1 MNIFLSLG
9 AKILMGICHEGH
21 FNVAVFNNGRQKSMK
36 NNILRHLVLV
46 AAGTGFTPMPKLL
59 QHFVAFINNTAS
71 KQNRKIPSSATMLF
85 FNKTLKDIIWEELS
99 IKMFSR

>member
-1 MNIFLSLG
+1 
-9 AKILMGICHEGH
+9 MGICHEGH
-21 FNVAVFNNGRQKSMK
+21 FNLAVFNNGRQKSMK

-46 AAGTGFTPMPKLL
+46 AAGTGFTPMPKVL
-59 QHFVAFINNTAS
+59 QYFVAFINKTAT
-71 KQNRKIPSSATMLF
+71 KQNKMIPSSATMLF

>member
-1 MNIFLSLG
+1 
-9 AKILMGICHEGH
+9 MGICHEGH

-36 NNILRHLVLV
+36 NDILRHLVLV

-59 QHFVAFINNTAS
+59 QHFVAFINKRAS
-71 KQNRKIPSSATMLF
+71 TQNKNIPSSVTLLF